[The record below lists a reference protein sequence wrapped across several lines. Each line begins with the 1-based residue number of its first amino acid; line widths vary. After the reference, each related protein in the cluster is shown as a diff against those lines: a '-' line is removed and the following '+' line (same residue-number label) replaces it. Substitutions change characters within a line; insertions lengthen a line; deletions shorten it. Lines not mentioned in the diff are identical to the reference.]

1 MEKEKGAAL
10 QTAPQTKELPS
21 PSITDFAL
29 RYAFFRW
36 RVLPLHGIVRGRC
49 TCGKANCESAGK
61 HPLTVNGVKDASS
74 DPDVI
79 RAWWRRGPAANVGIA
94 TGGGLVVLDVD
105 PRHGGLDSLK
115 AIQQEHGPLPVT
127 VTVTTGGGG
136 YHFYFTGRAGNKVG
150 LRPGLDLRGEGGYV
164 VAPPSLHL
172 SGRRYEWVTG
182 RAPQDLPLAPLP
194 PWLLPGNATTAEAS
208 TPRAISSTQWQKLLA
223 GPVPEGRRNDTL
235 TRLTGHLLRR
245 GVNPFLA
252 LELVLAFNQARCDPP
267 LPEQEVVNL
276 VNSVAGRELRR
287 RGGIRHAR

>member
-1 MEKEKGAAL
+1 MQNERGAAL
-10 QTAPQTKELPS
+10 QTAPETNVLPEH
-21 PSITDFAL
+21 SIPDFAL
-29 RYAFFRW
+29 RYAALGW

-49 TCGKANCESAGK
+49 TCGKKDCESAGK

-79 RAWWRRGPAANVGIA
+79 RSWWRRWPAANVGIA
-94 TGGGLVVLDVD
+94 TGRGLAVLDVD

-136 YHFYFTGRAGNKVG
+136 YHLYFAGQAGNKVG

-182 RAPQDLPLAPLP
+182 RTPGDLPLAPLP
-194 PWLLPGNATTAEAS
+194 AWLLPGDTMSEAL
-208 TPRAISSTQWQKLLA
+208 TPRAIPSTEWQKLLA

-235 TRLTGHLLRR
+235 TRVTGHLLRR

-287 RGGIRHAR
+287 RGGIRHAQ